1 MTVVDLEKWLV
12 EDGYKKSFDG
22 GYIVDYKRGKTLVEI
37 CHSHGHRV
45 DFFAG
50 NLHATSFVD
59 YIEPDSSGSLL
70 CDGDFTLIRRRKHDL
85 LDAAGRM

>member
-1 MTVVDLEKWLV
+1 MTVPDLEKWLV

-22 GYIVDYKRGKTLVEI
+22 GYLTDYKRGKTLVEI
-37 CHSHGHRV
+37 YHSGGHRV

-50 NLHATSFVD
+50 NLHATCFLD